1 MIAVAAW
8 IAEQEHK
15 RISER
20 TKAGL
25 EKARRQGR
33 IGGRRPL
40 VVDRDKIA
48 ELDADGCTQREIAAL
63 MGISAAAV
71 CRILKL
77 HHRPAPPPHP

>member
-1 MIAVAAW
+1 MASAW
-8 IAEQEHK
+8 IAEQEHR

-20 TKAGL
+20 AKAGL
-25 EKARRQGR
+25 QKARRQGR

-48 ELDADGCTQREIAAL
+48 ELDESGMTMREIGEE

-71 CRILKL
+71 CRLLKA
-77 HHRPAPPPHP
+77 HRWPAPGPTI